1 MRCINEVLLF
11 ENRKIF
17 RVYFFILNLNLIPFF
32 YRVMPIILSRNIY
45 IYVWFNYIYISLIL
59 KGIQICIN
67 YDTNYLLNSWNINL
81 DNK

>member
-17 RVYFFILNLNLIPFF
+17 RVYFFSLNLNLIPFF

-45 IYVWFNYIYISLIL
+45 VWFNYIYQFNFKRYTDMYKLRYKLFIEFVEH
-59 KGIQICIN
+59 
-67 YDTNYLLNSWNINL
+67 
-81 DNK
+81 

>member
-17 RVYFFILNLNLIPFF
+17 RVYFFSLNLNLIPFF

-45 IYVWFNYIYISLIL
+45 IYVWFNYIYQFNFKRYTDMYKLRYKLFIEFVEH
-59 KGIQICIN
+59 
-67 YDTNYLLNSWNINL
+67 
-81 DNK
+81 

>member
-17 RVYFFILNLNLIPFF
+17 RVYFFSLNLNLILFF
-32 YRVMPIILSRNIY
+32 YRVISIILSRNIY
-45 IYVWFNYIYISLIL
+45 MFGLIIYISLIL